1 VEIWRTCSRSLLI
14 AGIPSVLGILFA
26 PCSEAQE
33 NRVPVANEEVP
44 RWQITFTPN
53 LWAAGLSGRLGVQP
67 RVEEVDLSFGDIIDQ
82 FDIGVMGLFEARRA
96 PWVFRAD
103 LFFLNLGDDREGVT
117 VTQEELILQ
126 PEVGRTIVTGSW
138 GAVDL
143 LVGVRYWHLSI
154 DLTPPDLSGDQGW
167 VDATIGAAWRFQ
179 IAEQWHLFAKGDLGA
194 GGSQFSWQGLG
205 GAGYDLGS
213 CCTAVAVYRYL
224 DVDYEK
230 ENGLVYD
237 VHSNGP
243 ALGVTLH
250 F

>member
-1 VEIWRTCSRSLLI
+1 VEIWRACSRSLLI

-126 PEVGRTIVTGSW
+126 PEFGRTIVTRPW
-138 GAVDL
+138 GTVDL
-143 LVGVRYWHLSI
+143 LV
-154 DLTPPDLSGDQGW
+154 
-167 VDATIGAAWRFQ
+167 
-179 IAEQWHLFAKGDLGA
+179 
-194 GGSQFSWQGLG
+194 
-205 GAGYDLGS
+205 
-213 CCTAVAVYRYL
+213 
-224 DVDYEK
+224 
-230 ENGLVYD
+230 
-237 VHSNGP
+237 
-243 ALGVTLH
+243 
-250 F
+250 